1 MAVIRWPLYT
11 ILSVIRVIFRHVR
24 LTSIVSKAEIPLKA
38 LSPVNSPSIATNEAS
53 SIADKIDGSAFQ
65 KLSDVTSMA
74 PAAGS
79 RDGED
84 RNGHNGHKRGRLQ

>member
-1 MAVIRWPLYT
+1 M
-11 ILSVIRVIFRHVR
+11 
-24 LTSIVSKAEIPLKA
+24 VSKAEIPLKA

-53 SIADKIDGSAFQ
+53 SIADKIEGSAFK

-74 PAAGS
+74 PAGTGS

-84 RNGHNGHKRGRLQ
+84 RNGQGGHKRRRLQVQ